1 MTNKTAALQVERVNV
16 SFGGLRALNDVYLEI
31 AKNEVVGLIGPNG
44 AGKTTL
50 FNALCGLVTP
60 DSGEL
65 HLNGK
70 KHDFPKPFELVD
82 LGIARTLQGVGL
94 FGDLTV
100 LENVMI
106 GAQHLAQTGLISAAL
121 GRNRKDEDQ
130 IRNKARVALERVYA
144 GGIAHRR
151 ADTLAYPDTKRVAIA
166 RALVSEPKILML
178 DEPAGGL
185 GAQDIEWMNS
195 LIKNLSVDMS
205 VLLIE
210 HHMDVVMS
218 VCSRL
223 YVLNFG
229 EVIASGDAETVRL
242 CAAIQQLW
250 LLILGQETTMSL
262 NVSNLTVHHGA
273 ICAVNQVSLA
283 VPTGKLAAVIG
294 ANGAGKTTLLRA
306 LSGLNHPTHGSIMW
320 KGERIVGMKPE
331 ALVRRG
337 ISHVSEGKSVI
348 PELTVRENL
357 ELGAIWRRNA
367 KESKES
373 IDQVVSI
380 FPRLGERLQ
389 QRADTLS
396 GGERQMLA
404 IGRAIMSKPQLL
416 LLDEPSLGL
425 APLVIEHIFQ
435 TIRDLTTSMNLTV
448 LLVEQNAMGA
458 LKIADLGIVLN
469 LGKVVAIN
477 HAQALIDDPAVRA
490 AYLGY

>member
-1 MTNKTAALQVERVNV
+1 
-16 SFGGLRALNDVYLEI
+16 
-31 AKNEVVGLIGPNG
+31 
-44 AGKTTL
+44 
-50 FNALCGLVTP
+50 
-60 DSGEL
+60 
-65 HLNGK
+65 
-70 KHDFPKPFELVD
+70 
-82 LGIARTLQGVGL
+82 
-94 FGDLTV
+94 
-100 LENVMI
+100 
-106 GAQHLAQTGLISAAL
+106 
-121 GRNRKDEDQ
+121 
-130 IRNKARVALERVYA
+130 
-144 GGIAHRR
+144 
-151 ADTLAYPDTKRVAIA
+151 
-166 RALVSEPKILML
+166 
-178 DEPAGGL
+178 
-185 GAQDIEWMNS
+185 
-195 LIKNLSVDMS
+195 
-205 VLLIE
+205 
-210 HHMDVVMS
+210 
-218 VCSRL
+218 
-223 YVLNFG
+223 
-229 EVIASGDAETVRL
+229 
-242 CAAIQQLW
+242 
-250 LLILGQETTMSL
+250 
-262 NVSNLTVHHGA
+262 
-273 ICAVNQVSLA
+273 
-283 VPTGKLAAVIG
+283 
-294 ANGAGKTTLLRA
+294 
-306 LSGLNHPTHGSIMW
+306 MW

-425 APLVIEHIFQ
+425 APLVIEQIFQ